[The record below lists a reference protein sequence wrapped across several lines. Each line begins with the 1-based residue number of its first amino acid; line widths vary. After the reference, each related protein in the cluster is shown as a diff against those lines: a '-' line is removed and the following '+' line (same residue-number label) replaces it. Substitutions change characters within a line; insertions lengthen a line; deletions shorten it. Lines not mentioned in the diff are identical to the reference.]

1 MATDHASLTDNSQ
14 RLLDNIRIVL
24 VNTSHPGNIGG
35 VARAMKNMGL
45 TQLYLVEPKD
55 YPSPQAQWRA
65 ANAMDVLEG
74 AKVVATLDE
83 AISDCGLVVG
93 TSARERRIP
102 WPLFTPRECGQRAIV
117 EAPVHPIAII
127 FGREDRGLTNEELHK
142 CHYHVHIPTNP
153 NYSSLNLAAAVQV
166 LTYELRMSCLEMQN
180 SGEALHFN
188 DWDMPPAKLDA
199 VENYYTHLQETLESL
214 GFIKPNNPR
223 QTMTRLRRLY
233 NRIRLDEMEVA
244 IMRGMLT
251 SIQNYMFHT
260 DNKIKRLKDNDAD
273 ASESDKSQ

>member
-1 MATDHASLTDNSQ
+1 
-14 RLLDNIRIVL
+14 
-24 VNTSHPGNIGG
+24 
-35 VARAMKNMGL
+35 
-45 TQLYLVEPKD
+45 
-55 YPSPQAQWRA
+55 
-65 ANAMDVLEG
+65 
-74 AKVVATLDE
+74 
-83 AISDCGLVVG
+83 
-93 TSARERRIP
+93 
-102 WPLFTPRECGQRAIV
+102 
-117 EAPVHPIAII
+117 
-127 FGREDRGLTNEELHK
+127 
-142 CHYHVHIPTNP
+142 
-153 NYSSLNLAAAVQV
+153 VQV

-199 VENYYTHLQETLESL
+199 VENYYKHLQETLESL

-251 SIQNYMFHT
+251 SIQNYMFHA